1 MENFSY
7 DNIADDYDSKRKKP
21 WIPLKDFLFFLSKN
35 RYTFKGNCID
45 LGCANGR
52 HFEIFKNSNNKI
64 IGIDNSSALLKL
76 ALKRLKSSK
85 QYSKIE
91 LNRIQLILADLK
103 FIPIRTHSI
112 QNVFSV
118 ATIHHVKE
126 QQERAKVIKRL
137 FDLLQED
144 GYLLI
149 TVWRI
154 WHKRV
159 KKHFIIDWVKRIN
172 PRYKHQQKRVGLK
185 EFGDKYVPWTFTRK
199 NETFYRFYHFFSKK
213 EIKKLL
219 QNFIIKEFKMM
230 GGPTKEDN
238 FFILAQK
245 R

>member
-1 MENFSY
+1 
-7 DNIADDYDSKRKKP
+7 
-21 WIPLKDFLFFLSKN
+21 
-35 RYTFKGNCID
+35 
-45 LGCANGR
+45 
-52 HFEIFKNSNNKI
+52 
-64 IGIDNSSALLKL
+64 
-76 ALKRLKSSK
+76 
-85 QYSKIE
+85 
-91 LNRIQLILADLK
+91 
-103 FIPIRTHSI
+103 
-112 QNVFSV
+112 V